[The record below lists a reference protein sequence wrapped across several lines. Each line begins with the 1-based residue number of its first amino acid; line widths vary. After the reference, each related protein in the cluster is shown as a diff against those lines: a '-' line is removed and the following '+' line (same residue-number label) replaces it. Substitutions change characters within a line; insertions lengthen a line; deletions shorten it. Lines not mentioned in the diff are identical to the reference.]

1 MGKSE
6 DIFLGTCMH
15 IAKEDLIARRVSI
28 EKHIKELF
36 EVAEAI
42 YKEGHR
48 RGFLQLPSILE
59 REK

>member
-15 IAKEDLIARRVSI
+15 VAKEDMIARKISI
-28 EKHIKELF
+28 DGNEKQLF
-36 EVAEAI
+36 ELAERL
-42 YKEGHR
+42 YKEAHA